1 MTYPTFTYH
10 VSLFTKCDDTK
21 KKMSEYVG
29 DNDET
34 IKQQSADVINQK
46 INFTVREPMI
56 QIPI

>member
-1 MTYPTFTYH
+1 MTYLTFTYH

-34 IKQQSADVINQK
+34 IKQQSAETLSIK
-46 INFTVREPMI
+46 R
-56 QIPI
+56 